1 MDSSAV
7 SVAEAFEA
15 AAMAALDP
23 TSFDALASYVLSE
36 PSPWIEYEH
45 PSLCWWRKNNK
56 IEPVTVEL
64 SRGPPGVYSQYHWS
78 PQGHHIRLLNA
89 AIINEN
95 ECKNREH
102 KVPMIELIL
111 LAGAEITVGDREHCG
126 WSPWAPD
133 GGRKYAGSVPLVL
146 LNACTASSSARL
158 ASWPANKARIKA
170 TTDESACIALVRSLF
185 CEVCCEKKIDEAG
198 LASLLQVAKDEGD
211 D

>member
-15 AAMAALDP
+15 AALAALDP
-23 TSFDALASYVLSE
+23 TSFDALASFVLSE
-36 PSPWIEYEH
+36 PSPSIEYEH
-45 PSLCWWRKNNK
+45 SSLYCWEGHNK
-56 IEPVTVEL
+56 IRPVTVEL
-64 SRGPPGVYSQYHWS
+64 SFGPLELRYRYGWHCRHP
-78 PQGHHIRLLNA
+78 ICLLNA

-95 ECKNREH
+95 ECKNREY
-102 KVPMIELIL
+102 KIPIIELIL
-111 LAGAEITVGDREHCG
+111 LAGAEITVGAREHCG

-146 LNACTASSSARL
+146 LNACTAPSSARL

-170 TTDESACIALVRSLF
+170 TTDESARIALIRSLF